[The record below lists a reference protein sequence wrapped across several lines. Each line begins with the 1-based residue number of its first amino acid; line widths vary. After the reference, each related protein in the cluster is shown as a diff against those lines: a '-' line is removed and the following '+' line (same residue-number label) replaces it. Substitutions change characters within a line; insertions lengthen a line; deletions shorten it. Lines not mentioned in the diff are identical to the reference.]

1 MWLRCDYSAKP
12 PANGF
17 NPCFIFLHL
26 CCGRLRADGSDG
38 EAAIQQATSAH
49 GSSNVW
55 ILYLVVG
62 CLYSHCLKEKQLG
75 ILHIT
80 WWVFLPNTVTD
91 YSNHCGTQF
100 CAIVGLFVR
109 RTPHYTL
116 CAIPVHGSHMWS
128 QWVVR
133 HHILMCHTS
142 HAAISPY
149 LLHIWGT
156 ACLCSLTSAL
166 PTLRIPSAS
175 ALCCMP
181 SIATECLYHEG
192 HKAMQGIL
200 LYTSSSM
207 CTWKT
212 PWKTCSEGFLPC
224 VLEKPLMSNM
234 RSCMD
239 HVYNIIICYVIHDHQ
254 MFSNYQPLRPK
265 NLPWYRSTFKNY
277 LMDWVHDPAIFQPQH
292 LSFGCARCLS
302 AVKWSRQSHRPT
314 VLPKSMVKLLNFHK
328 NQLDIYSH
336 NSCKIWV
343 AHSSSGGSQ
352 ALPQSVSECGPC
364 PPSRKPQLAK

>member
-1 MWLRCDYSAKP
+1 MHMCMYVCMYVCMYMCMCIYIYILIYYAHFVILYVCIGYMWLRCDYSAKP

-80 WWVFLPNTVTD
+80 WWVFLSNTVTD

-224 VLEKPLMSNM
+224 VLEKPL
-234 RSCMD
+234 D
-239 HVYNIIICYVIHDHQ
+239 V
-254 MFSNYQPLRPK
+254 
-265 NLPWYRSTFKNY
+265 
-277 LMDWVHDPAIFQPQH
+277 
-292 LSFGCARCLS
+292 
-302 AVKWSRQSHRPT
+302 
-314 VLPKSMVKLLNFHK
+314 
-328 NQLDIYSH
+328 
-336 NSCKIWV
+336 
-343 AHSSSGGSQ
+343 
-352 ALPQSVSECGPC
+352 
-364 PPSRKPQLAK
+364 